1 MEENRKMILNKCIAE
16 REKERARM
24 RNEKKILGGTIVRMR
39 YVNINKRVA
48 KERIG
53 RKKEKGDR
61 IQQT

>member
-16 REKERARM
+16 REKARM